1 MARFLEAMSLTK
13 ECVKVKEELEWLKV
27 LEAAIEY
34 NRVCK

>member
-1 MARFLEAMSLTK
+1 MARSLEAMSWTK